1 MDWITVVFWLVG
13 TLVALVGPIIL
24 AHELGHYI
32 FARLAGVRVEEF
44 GFGLPPRMLRL
55 WRGKGYLEIGGVR
68 VTIPVNFR
76 VTPRARVGVRVDAIV
91 RRQDDGS
98 HILRR
103 LRVID
108 ADEEQKPA
116 AVDDGLHLRG
126 EVTAL
131 EPGTL
136 YSLNWLP
143 MGAFVK
149 MTGEEDPSD
158 PRSLAAQPKRWRIA
172 VLAAGSLFNIVA
184 ALVLLIAAY
193 TAGFPDRWLVK
204 IGSVEPASAAAAA
217 GVQPGDIVLSAGDVT
232 IAGETLY
239 MGMEQLRKVI
249 RAAPEQTI
257 EIVVLRGKET
267 MVLMATPRRNAEGYG
282 FLGIVMA
289 PWPDRSA
296 VHHYSPPE
304 ALRASS
310 RDFAS
315 VIEALAQL
323 PGRLLQGNIT
333 PQEARPTSIVGISQ
347 VLAFSL
353 QQSIEWGLAFFALH
367 DMAFISLALGLGNLL
382 PLPALDGGR
391 ILFVL
396 IEALRR
402 RRMSAERE
410 GLVHFVGLVILAGL
424 MILVMIQDVVNPII
438 PWSWLK

>member
-1 MDWITVVFWLVG
+1 MDWITVIFWLVG
-13 TLVALVGPIIL
+13 TLIALVGPIL
-24 AHELGHYI
+24 LVHELGHYI
-32 FARLAGVRVEEF
+32 LAKLAGVRVEEF
-44 GFGLPPRMLRL
+44 GVGMPPRMLRL
-55 WRGKGYLEIGGVR
+55 WRGKGYLEINGGR
-68 VTIPVNFR
+68 VTIPANFR
-76 VTPRARVGVRVDAIV
+76 VTPRAKVGAQVDAIV
-91 RRQDDGS
+91 QRRENGS
-98 HILRR
+98 YVLRR
-103 LRVID
+103 LRMID
-108 ADEEQKPA
+108 ADEERP
-116 AVDDGLHLRG
+116 VMDDDLHLRG
-126 EVTAL
+126 ALTAL

-172 VLAAGSLFNIVA
+172 VLAAGSLCNIVA
-184 ALVLLIAAY
+184 CLVLLVAAY
-193 TAGFPDRWLVK
+193 TAGFPERWLVK
-204 IGSVEPASAAAAA
+204 IGGVEPASAAAAA
-217 GVQPGDIVLSAGDVT
+217 GLLPGDIVLSADDVT

-239 MGMEQLRKVI
+239 RGMEQLRSVI
-249 RAAPEQTI
+249 RAAPGQSI
-257 EIVVLRGKET
+257 EITVLRENET
-267 MVLMATPRRNAEGYG
+267 RTLTAVPRHDAEGYG

-296 VHHYSPPE
+296 VYHYSFPE
-304 ALRASS
+304 ALRASG

-315 VIEALAQL
+315 VIEALARL

-333 PQEARPTSIVGISQ
+333 PQEARPASIVGISQ

-353 QQSIEWGLAFFALH
+353 QQSVEWRLAFFALH

-396 IEALRR
+396 IEAVRR
-402 RRMSAERE
+402 RRISPQRE
-410 GLVHFVGLVILAGL
+410 GLVHFVGLAILIGL
-424 MILVMIQDVVNPII
+424 MVLVMIQDIVHPII